1 MKDPFFQQ
9 SAVIFLLSQVGSF
22 FHFLYQYEMSH
33 ALSKERYGAL
43 NALLSLAMILTVPM
57 ATLQMG
63 ISKYVSQFKLK
74 NNLSGLRCFYSLW
87 IRDLFLFSCGMILFF
102 YVFKSMFISFFH
114 IESSGVFILLSIFAA
129 LGFFHSFGLGVLQGE
144 ERFLLA
150 GFCALLAG
158 VFKWAS
164 GVGVISIGY
173 SLSTLMSALI
183 LSSAVVL
190 AVLFSKTRSYWVN
203 PFGYTSPVVESF
215 HYFFPSFLAYSMLS
229 LILLM
234 DVIWVQ
240 HFFGKGSSQAGLY
253 ATAAVLGKTVF
264 YVSLSI
270 VMVMFP
276 KVVVSDALKANSK
289 IPLVKTLLMGSFI
302 SGSVLA
308 LFLMFPE
315 KILMLFGKQEAVG
328 AVLYLRG
335 YAMAMW
341 LMLLLHIFVNYFIA
355 LSRFEIVGVLFGMC
369 ALQVTLIFLF
379 HARPEHILWVIQGVY
394 LIGNVTCV
402 WFVLKKRTIQK
413 PIPSMITVPISGV
426 GLSDPASET

>member
-1 MKDPFFQQ
+1 
-9 SAVIFLLSQVGSF
+9 
-22 FHFLYQYEMSH
+22 
-33 ALSKERYGAL
+33 
-43 NALLSLAMILTVPM
+43 
-57 ATLQMG
+57 
-63 ISKYVSQFKLK
+63 
-74 NNLSGLRCFYSLW
+74 
-87 IRDLFLFSCGMILFF
+87 
-102 YVFKSMFISFFH
+102 
-114 IESSGVFILLSIFAA
+114 
-129 LGFFHSFGLGVLQGE
+129 
-144 ERFLLA
+144 
-150 GFCALLAG
+150 
-158 VFKWAS
+158 
-164 GVGVISIGY
+164 
-173 SLSTLMSALI
+173 
-183 LSSAVVL
+183 
-190 AVLFSKTRSYWVN
+190 
-203 PFGYTSPVVESF
+203 
-215 HYFFPSFLAYSMLS
+215 MLS